1 MASTKNQIQMAYA
14 GFFLAVMRGSLY
26 INDLKSMKDR
36 SNTMADPKT
45 PLVIGCDHAAVG
57 LKEDIK
63 KLLKERGIPNQDV
76 GTHGLDSV
84 DYPDYGIKVAS
95 MVSSGQAD
103 RGILICG
110 TGLGM
115 SMTANRF
122 ANIRAALCT
131 ETFSA
136 AMSRK
141 HNDAN
146 VLVLGARVTGPGLA
160 LEIVKTWL
168 DTPFEGGR
176 HQNRIDKFNT
186 LGTQV
191 KRETP

>member
-1 MASTKNQIQMAYA
+1 MAEP
-14 GFFLAVMRGSLY
+14 
-26 INDLKSMKDR
+26 LK
-36 SNTMADPKT
+36 

-57 LKEDIK
+57 LKEEIK
-63 KLLKERGIPNQDV
+63 ALLKGRGIPVRDV
-76 GTHGLDSV
+76 GTHGPESV
-84 DYPDYGIKVAS
+84 DYSDYGIEVAS
-95 MVSSGQAD
+95 LVASGEAD

-122 ANIRAALCT
+122 AGVRAALCT
-131 ETFSA
+131 DLFSA

-141 HNDAN
+141 HNNAN
-146 VLVLGARVTGPGLA
+146 VLVLGGRVTGPGLA

-176 HQNRIDKFNT
+176 HQNRIDKFNL

-191 KRETP
+191 ERKTT